1 MRCLYC
7 GKEVALF
14 KRLRGGEFCSDAH
27 RQKYQEEYTELA
39 LHRLALANASKN
51 GEKEPEPKA
60 AADAK
65 LKDGRTP
72 ELESPA
78 LKRREGADRDEP
90 AVMRPFATAESPVAT
105 AGLEEHELSE
115 YKSAEQEE
123 VVESY
128 DETPVSEPLSAP
140 APLVEAAVEEP
151 VVEEPPSPPVHGFIM
166 ETVIPPSDVDRS
178 ALPQVAANLVNPPA
192 ILIPRLPDLQAL
204 SADLDHGGA
213 VDLPRFA
220 ATDAPVQPIER
231 ELEVRMFVR
240 GAPQVEVPVQSAVES
255 GFDPVDRAL
264 DVEFDSAPPGESPQL
279 WSAPGADF
287 PAPDGQ
293 LVLLG
298 DLARLDF
305 ELTAWGE
312 ETAEGEAEAPSLAAT
327 EATPEPP
334 QVEPTHAEPPL
345 GPARMDSAPLT
356 ISPAPAPKPASIPVP
371 VRFDPVHINPVL
383 MEKIAG
389 TPQVES
395 VSPEPEVEEH
405 APEISAEVPEAS
417 EENSP
422 VETAQAE
429 TAPAEPPS
437 EPETPVPGAVTKPMP
452 VTLHGVAPTR
462 GKPHQVFTSAV
473 TREGAL
479 QVPRE
484 AALPLR
490 PLMVLGPAVKPAAD
504 RPATEKPSP
513 EKQPEKS
520 AGKSEA
526 ESASPKTSL
535 KSVPV
540 PERREARPDAP
551 SRKSDV
557 RVMPMPV
564 KEQTPKSEPA
574 SRPEPVRQSPIPK
587 TEPVKEAPAAPL
599 KEVAAL
605 KETAPAEPKP
615 AKAPVEIRAAAPARE
630 ASAPAAKKSV
640 ETPAEEDLLGLP
652 KLSIEKESAWSRL
665 SNTTKLIVIAA
676 VLALMIGGIILTSRG
691 SGASKAAGPAA
702 SGPVLVEEPALANDA
717 GWTQD
722 WFADRGGSGL
732 NRHVDVLRGSLA
744 LGDFRLLFEGQIEQG
759 ALGWV
764 FRANNKSFYV
774 EKIQVVTPGL
784 NPVVALV
791 RFAVINGREQPRTQT
806 PLDIQAHLDTMY
818 KIRMDVVRDHFT
830 TWVQDNK
837 VDEWT
842 DGQLEAGGVG
852 LYYENGDSAKLRDTL
867 HVIPLQ
873 QK

>member
-51 GEKEPEPKA
+51 GESEPDLKA
-60 AADAK
+60 AAEAK
-65 LKDGRTP
+65 LKDGRAA

-78 LKRREGADRDEP
+78 LKRRESVDREEP
-90 AVMRPFATAESPVAT
+90 AVTKPFTPAQSPVVT
-105 AGLEEHELSE
+105 ASLEEH
-115 YKSAEQEE
+115 QHEE
-123 VVESY
+123 EAVQSY
-128 DETPVSEPLSAP
+128 DEAPVSELISAHVPLAE
-140 APLVEAAVEEP
+140 AIVEETVLEEPVVEEP

-166 ETVIPPSDVDRS
+166 ATVIAPSDMDRS
-178 ALPQVAANLVNPPA
+178 ALPEGVPNLVNAPA
-192 ILIPRLPDLQAL
+192 ISIPRLPGLQVL

-213 VDLPRFA
+213 IDLPRFA

-264 DVEFDSAPPGESPQL
+264 DVEFDSSPPGQAPQL

-312 ETAEGEAEAPSLAAT
+312 EAGETAESEAETTDAAPEPQQA
-327 EATPEPP
+327 EPP
-334 QVEPTHAEPPL
+334 QAEPVHAEPPL

-356 ISPAPAPKPASIPVP
+356 ISPAPAPMPASIPVP

-395 VSPEPEVEEH
+395 ASTEPQVEEP
-405 APEISAEVPEAS
+405 APEISAEVPEVEVS
-417 EENSP
+417 EAFEESSP
-422 VETAQAE
+422 VETPQAQTAQAE
-429 TAPAEPPS
+429 PAS
-437 EPETPVPGAVTKPMP
+437 EPQVPVPVAVTKPMP

-462 GKPHQVFTSAV
+462 GKPLQVFTSAV
-473 TREGAL
+473 TRAGAL

-484 AALPLR
+484 AGLPLR
-490 PLMVLGPAVKPAAD
+490 PLMVLGPAP
-504 RPATEKPSP
+504 KPSS
-513 EKQPEKS
+513 EKQPEKP
-520 AGKSEA
+520 AGKPEA
-526 ESASPKTSL
+526 ESASSKTPL
-535 KSVPV
+535 KSV
-540 PERREARPDAP
+540 AP
-551 SRKSDV
+551 PRKSDV

-574 SRPEPVRQSPIPK
+574 SRPEPLRQSPIPK
-587 TEPVKEAPAAPL
+587 TEPVKEPAAPL

-605 KETAPAEPKP
+605 KETAPPEPKP
-615 AKAPVEIRAAAPARE
+615 AKAPVEIRAATPARE

-640 ETPAEEDLLGLP
+640 ETQADEDLLGLP
-652 KLSIEKESAWSRL
+652 KLSIEQESAWSRL
-665 SNTTKLIVIAA
+665 SKTTKLIVIAA
-676 VLALMIGGIILTSRG
+676 VLALVIGGIVLTSRG
-691 SGASKAAGPAA
+691 SGSSKAAGAA
-702 SGPVLVEEPALANDA
+702 ADGPVLVEEPALANDA

-722 WFADRGGSGL
+722 WFADRGGSGQ

-744 LGDFRLLFEGQIEQG
+744 LRDFRLLFEGQIEQG

-818 KIRMDVVRDHFT
+818 KIRMDVVGDHFI

-873 QK
+873 KK